1 MPGIRNVS
9 EHLWREE
16 RNIQAIATSCCLT
29 AAALP
34 TPHPSN
40 TSKLRTNAT
49 LPNISQSKFTNFQ
62 DLNHLTSNATHN
74 STPYDTQHHT
84 PRKIPVPMD
93 LLMPHSN
100 AVPCNAT
107 LQHCPCNATH
117 QRCPCNLAMP
127 HTNAALAMPR
137 TNTAL
142 ATPHSNAAPC
152 NCPTVSCTQLNTL
165 DGQRTICTPFFVPA
179 TSNTIPT
186 YAVCTVDGLLLHSG
200 VPPKVH
206 EHYVV
211 GTRQVHAQSSSLMS
225 NTCVCVCTFICGW
238 HTSGSRPE
246 QQPDEQYMRMCVHFY
261 MWLAHVRFTPRA
273 AA

>member
-1 MPGIRNVS
+1 MP
-9 EHLWREE
+9 H
-16 RNIQAIATSCCLT
+16 
-29 AAALP
+29 
-34 TPHPSN
+34 
-40 TSKLRTNAT
+40 TNA
-49 LPNISQSKFTNFQ
+49 
-62 DLNHLTSNATHN
+62 A
-74 STPYDTQHHT
+74 
-84 PRKIPVPMD
+84 
-93 LLMPHSN
+93 
-100 AVPCNAT
+100 
-107 LQHCPCNATH
+107 
-117 QRCPCNLAMP
+117 LAMP
-127 HTNAALAMPR
+127 HTNAALATPHTNAALATPHTNAALAMPH
-137 TNTAL
+137 TNAALTTPHFNTALTTPHFNTALATPHSNTAL

>member
-1 MPGIRNVS
+1 VPGIRNVS

-107 LQHCPCNATH
+107 LQ
-117 QRCPCNLAMP
+117 RCPLQLPHRFMHAAQHVRRPTNNLHAIFCSCNLEH
-127 HTNAALAMPR
+127 HTHLCGVHGRWP
-137 TNTAL
+137 
-142 ATPHSNAAPC
+142 AP
-152 NCPTVSCTQLNTL
+152 PQ
-165 DGQRTICTPFFVPA
+165 
-179 TSNTIPT
+179 
-186 YAVCTVDGLLLHSG
+186 
-200 VPPKVH
+200 
-206 EHYVV
+206 
-211 GTRQVHAQSSSLMS
+211 
-225 NTCVCVCTFICGW
+225 W
-238 HTSGSRPE
+238 GSTKGP
-246 QQPDEQYMRMCVHFY
+246 
-261 MWLAHVRFTPRA
+261 
-273 AA
+273 